1 MTYYEQCSLSTWPE
15 QFQTITAVIIDISLI
30 IIIII
35 IIITIIIMR
44 CSVLVQRFNAVLLHN
59 SLPAS
64 DCMD

>member
-35 IIITIIIMR
+35 IIITIITIIME
-44 CSVLVQRFNAVLLHN
+44 FI
-59 SLPAS
+59 
-64 DCMD
+64 